1 MSNPLYQAVI
11 RELEQLLSPRVVSR
25 LLKEGLQQQDR
36 SPETVALEDVEEI
49 LKGPV
54 YRQLQVVMQADQA
67 KQEIADALGRLTE
80 VVEGPKAPVE
90 PEAGADA
97 EAGVREG
104 DDTSAPTASAA
115 ALERQ
120 ADELIGLQAALKPFN
135 LYFEWPEVQKLRA
148 QVQLLEGRHLQDHEA
163 PDLVAEA
170 HRQLAAV
177 RQKLEDQLVIQARD
191 LTELDEAFERVQ
203 TVGGVKVR
211 RLENLIGHVR
221 EAQDARQLAQAE
233 VERAR
238 KLANDLRKL
247 VESAVYQEDVAV
259 GPGAP
264 RGAEATGELSPEVS
278 QRLAQL
284 DRDAASHDL
293 RRLAE
298 DHGHLLDHLPEL
310 ADRIEA
316 ARRALQ
322 NGERPGTTVDALT
335 KTVQEAAER
344 QRTALRAEFEQIA
357 RAARDLPPAVN
368 VAELLQA
375 LAVAE
380 GVLETTLP
388 SLEDTTY
395 VRRLHRLALQK
406 RDELRRTEEE
416 ASAQRAAAL
425 ADQAALAERARRALD
440 RYGDV
445 LADPAPAAGLAEA
458 VEALEAA
465 QREDRLA
472 PDLAASVRSAEERLE
487 AAVALDAED
496 ERVRTRAELRSLR
509 TRVEGLPNLDLL
521 EARIAGVRRELDR
534 LIDAASTGDV
544 EAVQIDAVRSLVGAL
559 RRDAIDTCRTRLDQL
574 AQRASEVQAE
584 ELLGQIQSA
593 NNVLEDDLYPDVRQL
608 ETALRQQRDA
618 YREQQYGTIHELE
631 REASDVLGTPVDAAQ
646 RLDAFLSRAR
656 EQLEAGGVASDLDA
670 GWRLLDEARAAV
682 ERRVADFEPRLDAAL
697 QAFQKVAMLNSED
710 VATVRRILK
719 HLDSQRD
726 AFDRISIGLRVQLV
740 TALDEAETL
749 LDKLRE
755 EVDATRAIA
764 DQLMSGGVL
773 DDVLGLFGEPAEPTA
788 SSTAGREPTSAPAD
802 EGAAEGAS
810 DDGTAAQWL
819 DAVVGEAGVRAGAIL
834 DANGWVAGGLDRDP
848 GDVRARILPL
858 QHALADLGAALDAGP
873 VRLATVEQDDDVLLV
888 AWVDGDRHLVLHL
901 ETPTAV
907 NPVGDRVRTEL
918 DDLQNRLR
926 DPSNA

>member
-1 MSNPLYQAVI
+1 MTNPLYQAVI

-25 LLKEGLQQQDR
+25 LLKEGLNQQDR
-36 SPETVALEDVEEI
+36 SPETVALADVEEI

-67 KQEIADALGRLTE
+67 KQEIAEVLERLTE
-80 VVEGPKAPVE
+80 VVEGPQAPVE
-90 PEAGADA
+90 PVAADGAAAGGS
-97 EAGVREG
+97 E
-104 DDTSAPTASAA
+104 DDGASVPTASAA
-115 ALERQ
+115 TLERQ
-120 ADELIGLQAALKPFN
+120 ADELLALQAALKPFN

-148 QVQLLEGRHLQDHEA
+148 QVQLLQERHLQDHEA

-170 HRQLAAV
+170 HRQLSAV

-211 RLENLIGHVR
+211 RLENLIGAVR

-247 VESAVYQEDVAV
+247 VESTVYQEDVAE

-264 RGAEATGELSPEVS
+264 HGAEAAGELSPDVS

-284 DRDAASHDL
+284 DRDAAIRDL
-293 RRLAE
+293 RRLAD
-298 DHGHLLDHLPEL
+298 DHAHLLDHLPEL
-310 ADRIEA
+310 ADRIRA
-316 ARRALQ
+316 ARQAFQ
-322 NGERPGTTVDALT
+322 DGEPPGTTVDALS

-344 QRTALRAEFEQIA
+344 QRTALRGEFEQIA
-357 RAARDLPPAVN
+357 ESARALPTAVN
-368 VAELLQA
+368 VTELLQA

-406 RDELRRTEEE
+406 RDDLQRTEEE
-416 ASAQRAAAL
+416 ATAQRTAAL
-425 ADQAALAERARRALD
+425 ADQAALAERARRTLD
-440 RYGDV
+440 RYGGV
-445 LADPAPAAGLAEA
+445 LADPAPTEELVTA

-465 QREDRLA
+465 QQEDRLA
-472 PDLAASVRSAEERLE
+472 PDLAVAVRGAEERLE
-487 AAVALDAED
+487 AAVALDAQD
-496 ERVRTRAELRSLR
+496 ERVRTRAELRGLR
-509 TRVEGLPNLDLL
+509 TRVNGLPNLDLL

-544 EAVQIDAVRSLVGAL
+544 EAVQIDAVRSLVEAL

-608 ETALRQQRDA
+608 EAALRQQREA
-618 YREQQYGTIHELE
+618 YREQQYGRIHELE
-631 REASDVLGTPVDAAQ
+631 REASDVLGTPVDAAE
-646 RLDAFLSRAR
+646 RLDGFLSRAR

-670 GWRLLDEARAAV
+670 GWSLLDEARAAV

-726 AFDRISIGLRVQLV
+726 AFDRISLGLRVQLV

-749 LDKLRE
+749 LVKLEE

-773 DDVLGLFGEPAEPTA
+773 DDVLGLFGEPTATDTAATTERATATPPTYDPAE
-788 SSTAGREPTSAPAD
+788 
-802 EGAAEGAS
+802 AAVTGG
-810 DDGTAAQWL
+810 GTATQWL
-819 DAVVGEAGVRAGAIL
+819 DAFVEEAGVRAGAIL
-834 DANGWVAGGLDRDP
+834 GADGWVAGGLDHDP
-848 GDVRARILPL
+848 AAVRERILPL
-858 QHALADLGAALDAGP
+858 QHALVDLGATLDAGP
-873 VRLATVEQDDDVLLV
+873 VRLATLEQDDDVLLV

-901 ETPTAV
+901 DTPTALSV
-907 NPVGDRVRTEL
+907 VGHRVRTEL